1 MTKSMFA
8 MAMAIVISSLILLLL
23 PFFFANAAE
32 VPRSHLYS
40 EEKCG
45 TALPELWWGT
55 PINEVRWIKFR
66 DKDPATDIEVYD
78 WKPNYSH
85 QFRDYAEPIN
95 YAHAESI
102 EFWFHNGKLCA
113 VRAEFTG
120 EQFAKMLTI
129 LAGVSIWHH
138 SRFHQDPEERLCEFI
153 FVSCETEIVASKYK
167 AGDKRKY
174 WVTWYYKPLC
184 EGIILWQE

>member
-8 MAMAIVISSLILLLL
+8 IAIAIVLLSFTLLLL
-23 PFFFANAAE
+23 PFFFANAE

-40 EEKCG
+40 GEKCG
-45 TALPELWWGT
+45 IALPGLWWAT
-55 PINEVRWIKFR
+55 PVNEVKWIKFR

-78 WKPNYSH
+78 WKPNYIH
-85 QFRDYAEPIN
+85 QFRDYADPIN

-102 EFWFHNGKLCA
+102 EFWFRNGKLCA
-113 VRAEFTG
+113 VKAEFTG
-120 EQFAKMLTI
+120 GQFAKMLTI
-129 LAGVSIWHH
+129 LAGISVRNH
-138 SRFHQDPEERLCEFI
+138 SRFRQDPEERCCKFI
-153 FVSCETEIVASKYK
+153 FVSCETEIVALKYK

-184 EGIILWQE
+184 KGLMEKQ